1 MFLDG
6 KEDSREGLK
15 IPYLKVGINGATKSS
30 SDVIIGL
37 SFFMLEIGLQLYF
50 SARAHFKMVFY
61 NSKIQF
67 GIKTPPTSG
76 VVKARKAI

>member
-1 MFLDG
+1 MILLVFFCNCQIITVVFLDG

-37 SFFMLEIGLQLYF
+37 SFCLNRWLALPY
-50 SARAHFKMVFY
+50 K
-61 NSKIQF
+61 
-67 GIKTPPTSG
+67 
-76 VVKARKAI
+76 

>member
-1 MFLDG
+1 MILLVFFVEFPRIVIQDSNCQIITVVFLDG

-37 SFFMLEIGLQLYF
+37 SFCLNRWLALPY
-50 SARAHFKMVFY
+50 K
-61 NSKIQF
+61 
-67 GIKTPPTSG
+67 
-76 VVKARKAI
+76 